1 MNIISNHKSQL
12 FCARGLWK
20 CGICDELLKT
30 SHRKKWKF
38 LEAKNSVWIRY
49 YFASSTWGFLHF
61 SCLFFRLILMFNEH
75 LWIYIVYIW
84 WCSVMKILHESQ
96 LILLCFSENRGNI
109 CALRRGLGLRGGKFG
124 TGFFHRNIFHKSFS
138 KLSVNLTIWFL
149 RKN

>member
-1 MNIISNHKSQL
+1 MNIISNKKSQL
-12 FCARGLWK
+12 FCARGLRK

-38 LEAKNSVWIRY
+38 LEAKNSAWIIY

-61 SCLFFRLILMFNEH
+61 NCLFPRPIRLSNEH
-75 LWIYIVYIW
+75 LWIYMVYI

-109 CALRRGLGLRGGKFG
+109 CALWRGLGLRGGKFG
-124 TGFFHRNIFHKSFS
+124 TSFFIGTYFTRVFQSYRI
-138 KLSVNLTIWFL
+138 I
-149 RKN
+149 

>member
-38 LEAKNSVWIRY
+38 LEAKNSAWIIY

-61 SCLFFRLILMFNEH
+61 NCLFPRPIRLSNEH
-75 LWIYIVYIW
+75 LWIYMVYI

-109 CALRRGLGLRGGKFG
+109 CALWRGLGLRGGKFG
-124 TGFFHRNIFHKSFS
+124 TSFFIGTYFTRVFQSYRI
-138 KLSVNLTIWFL
+138 I
-149 RKN
+149 

>member
-38 LEAKNSVWIRY
+38 LEAKNSAWIIY

-61 SCLFFRLILMFNEH
+61 NCLFPRPIRLSNEH
-75 LWIYIVYIW
+75 LWIYMVYI

-109 CALRRGLGLRGGKFG
+109 CALWRGLGLRGGKFG
-124 TGFFHRNIFHKSFS
+124 TTFFIGTYFTRVFQSYRI
-138 KLSVNLTIWFL
+138 I
-149 RKN
+149 

>member
-38 LEAKNSVWIRY
+38 LEAKNSAWIIY

-61 SCLFFRLILMFNEH
+61 SCLFSRPIRLSNEH
-75 LWIYIVYIW
+75 LWIYLVHI
-84 WCSVMKILHESQ
+84 WCSVMKILHDSQ

-109 CALRRGLGLRGGKFG
+109 CALWRGLGLRGGKFG
-124 TGFFHRNIFHKSFS
+124 TSFFIGTYFTRVFQSYRLI
-138 KLSVNLTIWFL
+138 
-149 RKN
+149 

>member
-1 MNIISNHKSQL
+1 MNIISNQKSQL

-38 LEAKNSVWIRY
+38 LEAKNSAWIIY

-61 SCLFFRLILMFNEH
+61 NCLFPRPIRLSNEH
-75 LWIYIVYIW
+75 LWIYMVYI

-109 CALRRGLGLRGGKFG
+109 CALWRGLGLRGGKFG
-124 TGFFHRNIFHKSFS
+124 TSFFIGTYFTRVFQSYRLI
-138 KLSVNLTIWFL
+138 
-149 RKN
+149 

>member
-1 MNIISNHKSQL
+1 MNIISNKKSQL
-12 FCARGLWK
+12 FCARGLRK

-38 LEAKNSVWIRY
+38 LEAKNSAWIIY

-61 SCLFFRLILMFNEH
+61 NCLFPRPIRLSNEH
-75 LWIYIVYIW
+75 LWIYMVYI

-109 CALRRGLGLRGGKFG
+109 CALWRGLGLRGGKFG
-124 TGFFHRNIFHKSFS
+124 TSFFIGTYFTRVFQSYRLI
-138 KLSVNLTIWFL
+138 
-149 RKN
+149 

>member
-38 LEAKNSVWIRY
+38 LEAKNSAWIIY

-61 SCLFFRLILMFNEH
+61 NCLFPRPIRLSNEH
-75 LWIYIVYIW
+75 LWIYMVYI

-109 CALRRGLGLRGGKFG
+109 CALWRGLGLRGGKFG
-124 TGFFHRNIFHKSFS
+124 TSFFIGTNFTRVFQSYRLI
-138 KLSVNLTIWFL
+138 
-149 RKN
+149 

>member
-1 MNIISNHKSQL
+1 MNIISNKKSQL
-12 FCARGLWK
+12 FCARGLRK

-38 LEAKNSVWIRY
+38 LEAKNSAWIRY

-109 CALRRGLGLRGGKFG
+109 CALWRGLGLRGGKFG
-124 TGFFHRNIFHKSFS
+124 TTFFIGTYFTRVFQSYRI
-138 KLSVNLTIWFL
+138 I
-149 RKN
+149 

>member
-38 LEAKNSVWIRY
+38 LEAKNSAWIIY

-61 SCLFFRLILMFNEH
+61 NCLFPRPIRLSNEH
-75 LWIYIVYIW
+75 LWIYMVYI

-109 CALRRGLGLRGGKFG
+109 CALWRGLGLRGGKFG
-124 TGFFHRNIFHKSFS
+124 TSFFIGTYFTRVFQSYRLI
-138 KLSVNLTIWFL
+138 
-149 RKN
+149 